1 MTRSTKQ
8 RAEIL
13 RALEDADNFTT
24 AQELHESL
32 RASGSSVGL
41 TTVYRNLQ
49 ALAAGGSIDSL
60 VTSRGE
66 AIYRKCTTSGHHHHL
81 VCTRCKRSVEIEAGP
96 IEEWVDSVA
105 RRHRFSD
112 VSHVAELFGL
122 CDTCAS

>member
-8 RAEIL
+8 RTEIL
-13 RALEDADNFTT
+13 KALEDAENFST

-32 RASGSSVGL
+32 RVRGSSVGL

-49 ALAAGGSIDSL
+49 ALATRGAIDSL

-66 AIYRKCTTSGHHHHL
+66 AIYRKCRTLRHHHHL
-81 VCTRCKRSVEIEAGP
+81 VCTRCKRSVEIEAGA
-96 IEEWVDSVA
+96 IEEWADSIA
-105 RRHRFSD
+105 RRHSFTD

-122 CDTCAS
+122 CDACAP

>member
-24 AQELHESL
+24 AQELHETL

-49 ALAAGGSIDSL
+49 TLATGGAIDSL

-66 AIYRKCTTSGHHHHL
+66 AIYRKCNTSGHHHHL
-81 VCTRCKRSVEIEAGP
+81 VCTSCKRSVEIEAGP

-122 CDTCAS
+122 CDACAS